1 MAFAFYASD
10 AAASPVVNS
19 KSDYTTKKMESNSNT
34 YSKMKARLDSTK
46 LTSEQVKTNVANM
59 IKAGLNVVDPVYQN
73 DDGGWAKTNTEYDL
87 LEDSFARLY
96 TKGYST
102 VDNGATHGHMKFYQ
116 ELYVF
121 QKKILHY
128 LRDIRQ
134 SFQLLKKVS
143 GKLQN
148 ICVTHRMT
156 TEDGHSII
164 LMV

>member
-73 DDGGWAKTNTEYDL
+73 DD
-87 LEDSFARLY
+87 
-96 TKGYST
+96 
-102 VDNGATHGHMKFYQ
+102 VDGQRQIQNMIC
-116 ELYVF
+116 L
-121 QKKILHY
+121 KIHLQDCIQ
-128 LRDIRQ
+128 RDIRQ
-134 SFQLLKKVS
+134 L
-143 GKLQN
+143 
-148 ICVTHRMT
+148 I
-156 TEDGHSII
+156 
-164 LMV
+164 MVQHMDT